1 MVIKTSTN
9 KLKLVSILV
18 ALTTVAVGC
27 HGAAKEPELANDVV
41 LQLKLDQSQLQTL
54 QAQANPIIKDIND
67 TQEVTKKKYPGYQI
81 NLNTLKLE
89 PVTQEKK

>member
-1 MVIKTSTN
+1 MRTN

-18 ALTTVAVGC
+18 GLTAVAAGC
-27 HGAAKEPELANDVV
+27 AHGAAKEPELDSSVV

-67 TQEVTKKKYPGYQI
+67 TQEATRKKYPGYQI

-89 PVTQEKK
+89 KVAGGK